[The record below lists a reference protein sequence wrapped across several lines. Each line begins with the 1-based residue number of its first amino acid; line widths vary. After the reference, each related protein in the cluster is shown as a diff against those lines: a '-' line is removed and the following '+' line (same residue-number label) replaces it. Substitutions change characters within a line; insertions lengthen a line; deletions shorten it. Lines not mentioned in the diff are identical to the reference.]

1 MAEVLGTRVDIMT
14 RREVEQKISAYLK
27 VKSEKSCFIVTANAE
42 ICYRAAKDPEL
53 RAVLNSADLCL
64 PDSVGAR
71 WALRRQG
78 IAAEL
83 YPGVELAEWILRQG
97 FSVYV
102 LGAKPEVLARLRFP
116 NIVGKH
122 HGFFDADAEKS
133 ILAEIQRLQPQVILA
148 ALGAGKQEL
157 WLSRHKNSLKSLL
170 IGVGGAIDVIS
181 GCKRRAPK
189 IFRKAG
195 LEWFY
200 RLLREPQR
208 LFRQLNLLR
217 FCLAVLREKQGD

>member
-1 MAEVLGTRVDIMT
+1 MAEVLGTRVDILP
-14 RREVEQKISAYLK
+14 RREIEQKILAYLK
-27 VKSEKSCFIVTANAE
+27 AKSEKSYFIVTANAE
-42 ICYRAAKDPEL
+42 MCYRAAQD
-53 RAVLNSADLCL
+53 RALQTALNTADLCV
-64 PDSVGAR
+64 PDSIGVR

-78 IAAEL
+78 LAAEL
-83 YPGVELAEWILRQG
+83 YPGVELAEWILKQG

-102 LGAKPEVLARLRFP
+102 LGAKAEVLQRLNFP
-116 NIVGKH
+116 NIVSKH

-133 ILAEIQRLQPQVILA
+133 ILAEIQRLKPQVILA

-157 WLSRHKNSLKSLL
+157 WLSRHKNDLKSLL

-181 GCKRRAPK
+181 GCKTRAPK

-200 RLLREPQR
+200 RLLREPRR
-208 LFRQLNLLR
+208 LFRQFDLLR
-217 FCLAVLREKQGD
+217 FGLAVLREKQG

>member
-1 MAEVLGTRVDIMT
+1 MAEVLGTRVDVLP
-14 RREVEQKISAYLK
+14 RRVIEQKILNYLK
-27 VKSEKSCFIVTANAE
+27 VKSEKSYFIVTANAE
-42 ICYRAAKDPEL
+42 MCYRAAKDPEL
-53 RAVLNSADLCL
+53 QAALNSADLCV
-64 PDSVGAR
+64 PDSIGVR

-83 YPGVELAEWILRQG
+83 YPGVELAEWILQQG

-102 LGAKPEVLARLRFP
+102 LGARAEVLQKLNFP

-133 ILAEIQRLQPQVILA
+133 ILAEIQKLQPQVILG

-157 WLSRHKNSLKSLL
+157 WLHRHKNSLKSLL

-181 GCKRRAPK
+181 GSKARAPK
-189 IFRKAG
+189 VFRKAG

-200 RLLREPQR
+200 RLIREPQR
-208 LFRQLNLLR
+208 IFRQLDLLR
-217 FCLAVLREKQGD
+217 FCLAILRGK

>member
-1 MAEVLGTRVDIMT
+1 MAEVLGTRVDILS
-14 RREVEQKISAYLK
+14 RQKIEQKILAYLK
-27 VKSEKSCFIVTANAE
+27 AKIEKSYFIVTANAE
-42 ICYRAAKDPEL
+42 MCYRAAKNPEL
-53 RAVLNSADLCL
+53 RAALNSADLCV
-64 PDSVGAR
+64 PDSIGVR

-78 IAAEL
+78 LAAEL
-83 YPGVELAEWILRQG
+83 YPGVELAAWILKQD

-102 LGAKPEVLARLRFP
+102 LGARADVLQKLNFP

-133 ILAEIQRLQPQVILA
+133 ILADIQKLQPQVILV

-157 WLSRHKNSLKSLL
+157 WLSRRKNSLKSLL

-181 GCKRRAPK
+181 GCKTRAPK
-189 IFRKAG
+189 IFRRVG

-200 RLLREPQR
+200 RLIREPQR
-208 LFRQLNLLR
+208 LFRQLDLLC
-217 FCLAVLREKQGD
+217 FCLAVLRKE

>member
-1 MAEVLGTRVDIMT
+1 MAEVLGTRVAVLP
-14 RREVEQKISAYLK
+14 RREIEQKIAAYLK
-27 VKSEKSCFIVTANAE
+27 AKSEKSYFIVTLNAE
-42 ICYRAAKDPEL
+42 LCCRAARDAEL
-53 RAVLNSADLCL
+53 QTALNSADLCL
-64 PDSVGAR
+64 PDSIGVR

-78 IAAEL
+78 LAAEL

-102 LGAKPEVLARLRFP
+102 LGAKKEVLDRLNFP

-122 HGFFDADAEKS
+122 HGFFDTGTEKS
-133 ILAEIQRLQPQVILA
+133 ILAEIQRLRPQVVLA

-157 WLSRHKNSLKSLL
+157 WLSRHKNDLKSLL

-189 IFRKAG
+189 VFRKAG

-200 RLLREPQR
+200 RLLREPR
-208 LFRQLNLLR
+208 RIFRQLNLLR
-217 FCLAVLREKQGD
+217 FGLAVLREKQG